1 MKLKKLMQSFNGFNK
16 LMIKKQL
23 NKNTLKFTQKCVTDF
38 FEYCKKN
45 EIKKISDDILEK
57 YYIDKYGKCSKSLNP
72 KYTRPLSIAIE
83 FAEKRDYSTTRQ
95 TYKKYHLD
103 IEYEECLSRY
113 FYYLQ
118 HKYKNPKS
126 IKWVGTL
133 FFLYLQNKSK
143 NIRDVEEIDFTDF
156 LSQEDV
162 IRNSIDTI
170 RVRLKILCIFLNKNE
185 LNRKLNLE
193 LIFTKGKSKH
203 REKLL
208 SCFTVLEVRNILS
221 SINIESKSGKQ
232 LYAIL
237 TIIVYLGL
245 RIGDVIN
252 LKFINIDFVNDKIK
266 IIQVKT
272 QTPLETP
279 LIDEVKYPLLDHI
292 NNARPNNIKS
302 EYIFLTRK
310 APYKNYKT
318 GASIYT
324 ILKTH
329 IKKIGI
335 DCGNR
340 KVGSHALRH
349 SLATNM
355 LSNNTKIE
363 VIGSVLGHSSSN
375 VTRAYISLDNK
386 NLHSLSLEV
395 PYVLSR

>member
-1 MKLKKLMQSFNGFNK
+1 M
-16 LMIKKQL
+16 
-23 NKNTLKFTQKCVTDF
+23 
-38 FEYCKKN
+38 
-45 EIKKISDDILEK
+45 
-57 YYIDKYGKCSKSLNP
+57 
-72 KYTRPLSIAIE
+72 
-83 FAEKRDYSTTRQ
+83 
-95 TYKKYHLD
+95 
-103 IEYEECLSRY
+103 
-113 FYYLQ
+113 
-118 HKYKNPKS
+118 
-126 IKWVGTL
+126 
-133 FFLYLQNKSK
+133 
-143 NIRDVEEIDFTDF
+143 
-156 LSQEDV
+156 

-279 LIDEVKYPLLDHI
+279 LIDEVKYPLLDYI

-318 GASIYT
+318 GASIYI

>member
-1 MKLKKLMQSFNGFNK
+1 MTLKKLKQSFNGFNK
-16 LMIKKQL
+16 LMIRKQL
-23 NKNTLKFTQKCVTDF
+23 NKYTLKFTQECVIDF
-38 FEYCKKN
+38 FEYCNKSN
-45 EIKKISDDILEK
+45 IKKISDNILER
-57 YYIDKYGKCSKSLNP
+57 YYIDKYGKGSKALEP

-83 FAEKRDYSTTRQ
+83 YAGKGDYSSTRLNR
-95 TYKKYHLD
+95 KKYHLND
-103 IEYEECLSRY
+103 EYEKCLSKY

-133 FFLYLQNKSK
+133 FFLYLQNKAKKIS
-143 NIRDVEEIDFTDF
+143 DVEEIDFIDF
-156 LSQEDV
+156 LTQEDI

-170 RVRLKILCIFLNKNE
+170 RVRLKMLCIFLNENE
-185 LNRKLNLE
+185 LDKKLNLDF
-193 LIFTKGKSKH
+193 IFTKGKYKH

-208 SCFTVLEVRNILS
+208 SCFSVDEIRNILS
-221 SINIESKSGKQ
+221 SINIKSNDGKQ

-237 TIIVYLGL
+237 SIIIYLGF

-252 LKFINIDFVNDKIK
+252 LKINNIDFVNNKIK
-266 IIQVKT
+266 IIQAKT
-272 QTPLETP
+272 QRPLETP
-279 LIDEVKYPLLDHI
+279 LIDVVKYPILDYI
-292 NNARPNNIKS
+292 NDSRPKNVKS
-302 EYIFLTRK
+302 DYIFLTRK

-318 GASIYT
+318 GSSIYT

-335 DCGNR
+335 DCSNR
-340 KVGSHALRH
+340 KVGPHALRH

-363 VIGSVLGHSSSN
+363 VIGSILGHSSSN

-386 NLHSLSLEV
+386 NLQSLSLEV

>member
-1 MKLKKLMQSFNGFNK
+1 MQ
-16 LMIKKQL
+16 
-23 NKNTLKFTQKCVTDF
+23 
-38 FEYCKKN
+38 
-45 EIKKISDDILEK
+45 
-57 YYIDKYGKCSKSLNP
+57 
-72 KYTRPLSIAIE
+72 
-83 FAEKRDYSTTRQ
+83 
-95 TYKKYHLD
+95 
-103 IEYEECLSRY
+103 
-113 FYYLQ
+113 
-118 HKYKNPKS
+118 
-126 IKWVGTL
+126 
-133 FFLYLQNKSK
+133 
-143 NIRDVEEIDFTDF
+143 
-156 LSQEDV
+156 
-162 IRNSIDTI
+162 IRNMIS
-170 RVRLKILCIFLNKNE
+170 KWQ
-185 LNRKLNLE
+185 
-193 LIFTKGKSKH
+193 LIFTKGRYKH
-203 REKLL
+203 REKIL
-208 SCFTVLEVRNILS
+208 SCFSVVEVRNILS

-279 LIDEVKYPLLDHI
+279 LIDEVKYPLLDYI